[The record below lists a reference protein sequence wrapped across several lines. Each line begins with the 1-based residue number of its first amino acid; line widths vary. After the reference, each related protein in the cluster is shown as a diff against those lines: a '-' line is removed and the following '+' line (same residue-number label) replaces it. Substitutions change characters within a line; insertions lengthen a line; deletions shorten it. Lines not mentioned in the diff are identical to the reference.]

1 MAIDSSQIVGLN
13 GQRFGSAT
21 PTLNQFLRSDAGGI
35 WQPVTL
41 ELGSL
46 GIFRQSFT
54 NASLTAGALT
64 VTHGLGT
71 LIVNVQVYDELN
83 KIVRPDVTLVSS
95 SALTLDFA
103 GFGTIPSTFNVVV
116 LGGTN
121 GFVAASQL
129 KRESLLITAS
139 RNLVASDNLKQLYS
153 TSGSNLTLTI
163 QAATFALD
171 DEVEIASDSTGTVTI
186 AAGVGVTINGASTS
200 VVCAAGKGGY
210 LKFRSATAIRWYG
223 GV

>member
-41 ELGSL
+41 DLGSL

-54 NASLTAGALT
+54 DASLTAGVLT

-71 LIVNVQVYDELN
+71 LVVSVQVYDELN
-83 KIVRPDVTLVSS
+83 KIVRPDVTLVSA

-103 GFGTIPSTFNVVV
+103 GFGTIPSTFNVIVV
-116 LGGTN
+116 GGAN
-121 GFVAASQL
+121 ASQL
-129 KRESLLITAS
+129 KRESLLVTAS
-139 RNLVASDNLKQLYS
+139 RNLAATDNLKQLYS
-153 TSGSNLTLTI
+153 TSASNFTLII

-171 DEVEIASDSTGTVTI
+171 DEVEVAADSTGTVTI
-186 AAGVGVTINGASTS
+186 AAGAGVTINGASTS
-200 VVCAAGKGGY
+200 VVVAAGKGSY
-210 LKFRSATAIRWYG
+210 LKFRSASSARFYG
-223 GV
+223 GA